1 MDIISFPNNFNFDQ
15 LTLGVP
21 NGLQGG
27 SYFTKLYNNDN
38 KVYLQ
43 CPSCKTKQGLIKTGK
58 KVYLDLMLT
67 PDNQNILNWFENMI
81 EKVQQLIYDKRN
93 VWFHNEMDLEDI
105 ESAFISPVRPYKS
118 GKFYLIR
125 TNVNINN
132 FNVYDEDENPVNLDL
147 LDDVNNK
154 MIPLIEILGVKFT
167 SRSFQLEISLKQS
180 MIIQEKNMLN
190 NCLIKRNNILEYE
203 SKEKPTVDEIPQT
216 KLENTQQENEEN
228 IKEDIEDN
236 VKEEAMN
243 NSDSIDLTENI
254 EQQSIDE
261 SNEKLI
267 KNEDNINED
276 EVNTKTLEETI
287 DNESL
292 DNIDDIV
299 EPNKYSL
306 EEVDFEYNEQEQPIS
321 LKKPNEV
328 YMEIWKEARR
338 KAKEARKTAIEAYLE
353 AKNIKTTYML
363 DEINNDS
370 DDEFDDLIENIKIN
384 DLTQSS
390 LA

>member
-1 MDIISFPNNFNFDQ
+1 
-15 LTLGVP
+15 
-21 NGLQGG
+21 
-27 SYFTKLYNNDN
+27 
-38 KVYLQ
+38 
-43 CPSCKTKQGLIKTGK
+43 
-58 KVYLDLMLT
+58 
-67 PDNQNILNWFENMI
+67 
-81 EKVQQLIYDKRN
+81 
-93 VWFHNEMDLEDI
+93 
-105 ESAFISPVRPYKS
+105 
-118 GKFYLIR
+118 
-125 TNVNINN
+125 
-132 FNVYDEDENPVNLDL
+132 
-147 LDDVNNK
+147 
-154 MIPLIEILGVKFT
+154 
-167 SRSFQLEISLKQS
+167 

-321 LKKPNEV
+321 LKKPRASTRSFIV
-328 YMEIWKEARR
+328 VSICLLVTLPASSK
-338 KAKEARKTAIEAYLE
+338 YL
-353 AKNIKTTYML
+353 L
-363 DEINNDS
+363 
-370 DDEFDDLIENIKIN
+370 LISPHF
-384 DLTQSS
+384 L
-390 LA
+390 